1 MSLKRQFIC
10 PLPNGIHARP
20 ASVFEEAMRDFSSEI
35 ILVNERNGRSANA
48 RSVLAII
55 GADIR
60 HNDRCALKVSGPDE
74 KEAFRA
80 LEVFVEKALPHC
92 DDPLA
97 SDVASNGKFHL
108 PSMALD
114 SNVTVHTG
122 TRVVGGVALG
132 RIVQI
137 GGFKIPPGLLLNG
150 DHDESGE
157 RGKLEE
163 GLQKLIEFYDKR
175 AASAKRKIE
184 IELYKAHR
192 AIARDMEF
200 QRQLREG
207 VGERKQTAAGAIA
220 GAENHFSKMLAAAGS
235 ALLRERALDIQDVCS
250 ELLRQIYG
258 GASGPEAVRL
268 ESDAIVVAE
277 TLAPGQFLALD
288 RKYLKGLALGHT
300 GTTSHTV
307 ILARSFGIPTLAGVH
322 EIADGRLEN
331 QEAVLDADG
340 GALLTNLTEKARRYY
355 AMEQQRLEAR
365 RGRMQKFEARA
376 ATTQDGHR
384 IEIGANIASAEE
396 APAAF
401 AGGAEGVGLFRTEM
415 LFLDRESA
423 PNETEQFEIYR
434 RALEAAG
441 NHAVIIRT
449 LDAGGDKP
457 LDYLNL
463 PTEENPFLG
472 CRGIR
477 LYEKFEPLFRTQ
489 IRALVRASA
498 QGKLKLLLPM
508 VATMDEARRAKKII
522 LEEQQKCAAEKIP
535 YDAQM
540 PIGAMIEVPSA
551 AFLMDALCAE
561 FDFFSIGSNDLLQYF
576 MAADRGNAAVKAL
589 YNPLQPAFLQ
599 LLNQIVTAA
608 RKHQKWIG
616 LCGEAG
622 AEILPLLAGLGLDEI
637 SVSAPAIPGLKA
649 EIAELRFT
657 DCQRL
662 LAAAMRCA
670 TADEAAALLKQFLMQ
685 RGAPLTEPDL
695 VILDSGAQ
703 TKEEAIKQAADRL
716 YVTGRTEN
724 SRALE
729 EAIWQRE
736 QTYSTGFGHGF
747 AIPHCK
753 TDAVRFNSL
762 ALVKLRTPV
771 HWNSLDGRL
780 VQVAVL
786 FAARDNNGANGH
798 MKVFARLARLMMD
811 ENFRARIENEND
823 AQALCRIMRD
833 ALPTEAATTGQ

>member
-1 MSLKRQFIC
+1 MPLKRQFIC
-10 PLPNGIHARP
+10 PLVSGMHARP
-20 ASVFEEAMRDFSSEI
+20 ASALEEAARQFVSEMT
-35 ILVNERNGRSANA
+35 LTNERNGRTANLN
-48 RSVLAII
+48 SVLAIVST
-55 GADIR
+55 DTR
-60 HNDRCALKVSGPDE
+60 HNDPCILTVNGPDE
-74 KEAFRA
+74 KEAFAA
-80 LEVFVEKALPHC
+80 LDAFIQKELPHC
-92 DDPLA
+92 NDALA
-97 SDVASNGKFHL
+97 TKAISNGEFHL
-108 PSMALD
+108 PTMALD
-114 SNVTVHTG
+114 ATVTVHPG
-122 TRVVGGVALG
+122 TPVVGGVATG
-132 RIVQI
+132 RIVRI

-150 DHDESGE
+150 DHDESAE

-163 GLQKLIEFYDKR
+163 GLQKLIEFYDER

-192 AIARDMEF
+192 AIARDREF
-200 QRQLREG
+200 QRQLWEG
-207 VGERKQTAAGAIA
+207 VGKRKQTAAGAIA
-220 GAENHFSKMLAAAGS
+220 EAEKHFSKMLAATGS

-258 GASGPEAVRL
+258 GVSGPEKVRL
-268 ESDAIVVAE
+268 EYDAIVVAE
-277 TLAPGQFLALD
+277 TLTPGQFLALE

-307 ILARSFGIPTLAGVH
+307 ILARSFGIPTLAGVQ

-340 GALLTNLTEKARRYY
+340 GALLTNLSEKARRYY

-365 RGRMQKFEARA
+365 RGRMQKFVAQA
-376 ATTQDGHR
+376 ATTRDGHR
-384 IEIGANIASAEE
+384 IEIGVNIASAEE

-498 QGKLKLLLPM
+498 HGKLKLLLPM
-508 VATMDEARRAKKII
+508 VATVDEARRAKKII
-522 LEEQQKCAAEKIP
+522 LEEQQKCAAEKIA

-561 FDFFSIGSNDLLQYF
+561 LDFFSIGSNDLLQYF

-589 YNPLQPAFLQ
+589 YDPLQPAFLQ

-608 RKHQKWIG
+608 RRNKKWIG

-649 EIAELRFT
+649 EIAELMFT
-657 DCQRL
+657 DCERL
-662 LAAAMRCA
+662 LAAAMRCT
-670 TADEAAALLKQFLMQ
+670 TAEEAAAGLKQFTAQ

-695 VILDSGAQ
+695 VILDSDAQ

-716 YVTGRTEN
+716 YVTGRAEN

-771 HWNSLDGRL
+771 HWNSLDGQPVR
-780 VQVAVL
+780 VAVL
-786 FAARDNNGANGH
+786 FAARDHNGANGH

-811 ENFRARIENEND
+811 ENFRMRIENEND
-823 AQALCRIMRD
+823 AQALCGIIRD
-833 ALPTEAATTGQ
+833 ALQIDATAGGH